1 MTTQLL
7 TRPAP
12 KHAERTRRRPMPT
25 PLAFGLLASIVLVFL
40 AGSSA
45 PTPLYAVYQREWHFS
60 PITTTLVFGV
70 YAIAV
75 LSALLVV
82 GSISDHIGRRPVL
95 LAAIAVQA
103 VTMWVFATAD
113 GVPQLFA
120 ARVVQGLS
128 TGAALGAIGAGLLD
142 LDKARGA
149 VANAVAPM
157 SGTALGALVSG
168 LLVQFLPMPTK
179 LVYLALFAI
188 LIVQWIGVA
197 LMHETGIRRPGALA
211 SLRVNLGL
219 PATVRGPMLAAAPV
233 LLAVWSLGG
242 FYASLGPALTQQVVG
257 SGSPVLGGAV
267 LFVIAGVG
275 ALSVLVL
282 RNVAADRMMRLG
294 IATLAGGVAVTL
306 FAVAAGSTVAFF
318 AGALL
323 AGVGFG
329 TGVQGAIRTVVPL
342 AAAHQ
347 RAGVLSLVFVLSY
360 LGLGVPA
367 VIAGYLV
374 VHGGGLHETAEQY
387 GAAVIVLAAVAGL
400 VLAARSRRALVATT
414 SPK

>member
-1 MTTQLL
+1 MAAAQLL
-7 TRPAP
+7 NRPVPTTAG
-12 KHAERTRRRPMPT
+12 RTRLRRLPSPV
-25 PLAFGLLASIVLVFL
+25 AFGLLASIVLVFL
-40 AGSSA
+40 AASSA
-45 PTPLYAVYQREWHFS
+45 PTPLYAVYQGEWHFS

-95 LAAIAVQA
+95 LVAIAVQA
-103 VTMWVFATAD
+103 ATMWIFATAD

-128 TGAALGAIGAGLLD
+128 TGAALGAIGAGMLD
-142 LDKARGA
+142 LDRARGA

-168 LLVQFLPMPTK
+168 VLVQFLPMPTK
-179 LVYLALFAI
+179 LVYLVLFGI
-188 LIVQWIGVA
+188 LVVQWIGVA
-197 LMHETGIRRPGALA
+197 LMNETVTKRPGALA
-211 SLRVNLGL
+211 SLRLDVGL
-219 PATVRGPMLAAAPV
+219 PAAVRGPMLAAAPV

-242 FYASLGPALTQQVVG
+242 FYASLGPALTKQVVG
-257 SGSPVLGGAV
+257 NGSPLLGGAV

-282 RNVAADRMMRLG
+282 RNITPDAMMRIG
-294 IATLAGGVAVTL
+294 IATLVGGVAVTL
-306 FAVAAGSTVAFF
+306 GALATGSGVAFF

-329 TGVQGAIRTVVPL
+329 TGVQGAIRTVMPL
-342 AAAHQ
+342 AEAHQ

-360 LGLGVPA
+360 IGLGVPA

-374 VHGGGLHETAEQY
+374 VHGGGLHTTAEQY
-387 GAAVIVLAAVAGL
+387 GVAVIALAIAAAL
-400 VLAARSRRALVATT
+400 VLATRQRRASTT
-414 SPK
+414 A

>member
-7 TRPAP
+7 TRPAA
-12 KHAERTRRRPMPT
+12 KHAERTRRRRLPT
-25 PLAFGLLASIVLVFL
+25 PVAFALLASTVLVFL

-60 PITTTLVFGV
+60 PITTTVVFGV

-103 VTMWVFATAD
+103 VTMWIFATAD

-179 LVYLALFAI
+179 LVYLVLFGI
-188 LIVQWIGVA
+188 LVLQWIGVA
-197 LMHETGIRRPGALA
+197 LMGETVTRRPGALA
-211 SLRVNLGL
+211 SLKVAIGL
-219 PATVRGPMLAAAPV
+219 PAAIRGPMLAAAPV

-242 FYASLGPALTQQVVG
+242 FYASLGPALTRQVVG
-257 SGSPVLGGAV
+257 SGSPVLGGGL

-275 ALSVLVL
+275 ALSVLLL
-282 RNVAADRMMRLG
+282 RNLAADRMMQLG
-294 IATLAGGVAVTL
+294 IATLAAGVAVTL
-306 FAVAAGSTVAFF
+306 FALAAGSTVAFV

-387 GAAVIVLAAVAGL
+387 GVAVIGLAAAAAL
-400 VLAARSRRALVATT
+400 VLGARSRTAKTR
-414 SPK
+414 

>member
-1 MTTQLL
+1 
-7 TRPAP
+7 
-12 KHAERTRRRPMPT
+12 
-25 PLAFGLLASIVLVFL
+25 VLVFL

-60 PITTTLVFGV
+60 PITTTVVFGV

-103 VTMWVFATAD
+103 VTMWIFATAD

-179 LVYLALFAI
+179 LVYLVLFGI
-188 LIVQWIGVA
+188 LVLQWIGVA
-197 LMHETGIRRPGALA
+197 LMGETVTRRPGALA
-211 SLRVNLGL
+211 SLKVDIGL
-219 PATVRGPMLAAAPV
+219 PAAIRGPMLAAAPV

-242 FYASLGPALTQQVVG
+242 FYASLGPALTRQVVG
-257 SGSPVLGGAV
+257 SGSPVLGGGL

-275 ALSVLVL
+275 ALSVLLL
-282 RNVAADRMMRLG
+282 RNLAADRMMQLG
-294 IATLAGGVAVTL
+294 IATLAAGVAVTL
-306 FAVAAGSTVAFF
+306 FALAAGSTVAFV

-387 GAAVIVLAAVAGL
+387 GVAVIGLAAAAAL
-400 VLAARSRRALVATT
+400 VLGARSRTAKTR
-414 SPK
+414 